1 MDMNRAWRDEFDAA
15 AARPLDLRLRYAFV
29 HTYKPVLDDQP
40 YRSFESTAD
49 YRRWCNENLP
59 DCSSARREPSS
70 TASRTP
76 RRMQTC
82 SSRRRCAMGSTLT
95 WCSRQTES
103 NGSRTLGAAA
113 LTSTASRSARS
124 THHREQAG
132 LQPREGPRNPTS
144 AKGLPRVSQRT
155 GSRTPSTPPRTEVS
169 GPRIGTLRSTLRRCR
184 HDARRGHRP
193 AGRGGA
199 GRAES
204 VNPLRRDR
212 RTPGIPDE
220 PEQQVL
226 TGAGGIDRRR
236 VVPDTSGTVRPV
248 AAPWHLPPVLRHPST
263 LRSSRSAAA

>member
-1 MDMNRAWRDEFDAA
+1 MDMNRAWRDEFDRGRP
-15 AARPLDLRLRYAFV
+15 AARSPPAVRLRPHVQAGARRPAV
-29 HTYKPVLDDQP
+29 QILREHGGLSPLVQREPAGLAGLQERWERLATS
-40 YRSFESTAD
+40 RSRTCETPSTAT
-49 YRRWCNENLP
+49 ESP
-59 DCSSARREPSS
+59 TCSSARREPSS

-76 RRMQTC
+76 RR
-82 SSRRRCAMGSTLT
+82 SRASEECAISANRR
-95 WCSRQTES
+95 
-103 NGSRTLGAAA
+103 
-113 LTSTASRSARS
+113 
-124 THHREQAG
+124 
-132 LQPREGPRNPTS
+132 P
-144 AKGLPRVSQRT
+144 
-155 GSRTPSTPPRTEVS
+155 RTPSHAGPRTPEVS

-212 RTPGIPDE
+212 RAPGIPDE

>member
-103 NGSRTLGAAA
+103 NGSRT
-113 LTSTASRSARS
+113 
-124 THHREQAG
+124 
-132 LQPREGPRNPTS
+132 RNPTS

-155 GSRTPSTPPRTEVS
+155 GPRTPSTPPRTEVS

-212 RTPGIPDE
+212 RHQWDCQAGRRTLASSPGASTS
-220 PEQQVL
+220 VH
-226 TGAGGIDRRR
+226 AA
-236 VVPDTSGTVRPV
+236 VVSVRSRLMP
-248 AAPWHLPPVLRHPST
+248 
-263 LRSSRSAAA
+263 RSIRSASCRSA

>member
-103 NGSRTLGAAA
+103 NGSRT
-113 LTSTASRSARS
+113 
-124 THHREQAG
+124 
-132 LQPREGPRNPTS
+132 RNPTS
-144 AKGLPRVSQRT
+144 AKGLPRVSPRT
-155 GSRTPSTPPRTEVS
+155 GPRTPSTPPRTEVS

-212 RTPGIPDE
+212 RAPGIPDE